1 MNRLIKKISILI
13 AFTLLLSIGLTSKTQ
28 TADAAVVM
36 DYCDFFSGNH
46 YDKDNNIVVEEGNKK
61 YGACH
66 ISYYHMDS
74 PGKGKVSVDG
84 EMKSQ
89 FARHLVEQEMAD
101 LAGKIYKQDNIT
113 SVGNGKYRAD
123 GYDIYLDQYITVI
136 FVKKKVDGQTRNAVI
151 TMYPYK

>member
-13 AFTLLLSIGLTSKTQ
+13 AFTLLLSIGLTTKAQ

-36 DYCDFFSGNH
+36 HYCDFFSGNH
-46 YDKDNNIVVEEGNKK
+46 YDKDNNIVVEEGNLK

-74 PGKGKVSVDG
+74 PGKGKVEVDG
-84 EMKSQ
+84 DLKSQ

-113 SVGNGKYRAD
+113 FVGNGKYRAD
-123 GYDIYLDQYITVI
+123 GYDIYLNQYITVI
-136 FVKKKVDGQTRNAVI
+136 FVKKKVDGQTRNSVI
-151 TMYPYK
+151 TMYPK

>member
-1 MNRLIKKISILI
+1 MNKLIKKISILI

-36 DYCDFFSGNH
+36 DK
-46 YDKDNNIVVEEGNKK
+46 DKNIVVEEGNKK

-136 FVKKKVDGQTRNAVI
+136 FAKKKVDGQTRNAVI